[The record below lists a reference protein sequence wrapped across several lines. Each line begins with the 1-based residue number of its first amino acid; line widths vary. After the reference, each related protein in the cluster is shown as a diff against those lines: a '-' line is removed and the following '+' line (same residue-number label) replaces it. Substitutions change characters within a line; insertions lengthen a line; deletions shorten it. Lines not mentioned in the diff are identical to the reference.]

1 MKHLKQII
9 YVFILSSFLAHSIQ
23 AQWVEIFNGENLEG
37 WEQVTGNAKYEVIDK
52 EIVGTAILNSPNS
65 FLKTTSNYSDFIL
78 EMEFFMNTDLNSG
91 VQIRSQSIPSYR
103 NGAVHGY
110 QIELDPSPRA
120 FTGGI
125 YDEQRRAWMYP
136 LSLNEPS
143 RAAFKMNEWN
153 HLHIEAIGDQIDTWV
168 NGVHCAS
175 LADDLTAEG
184 FIALQVHSISKESG
198 LEGAQVK
205 WRNIRIVTNNLPSHQ
220 MEKKEDIYQVSFLIN
235 KLSDWEKA
243 NGYELL
249 WDGKTSKG
257 WRGARLDGFPEKGWT
272 MKDGVL
278 TVEGKG
284 GAESAGPG
292 DIVTIKKYGDFDLEV
307 EFKISKGANSG
318 IKYFVDPAL
327 NKGAGSA
334 IGCEFQILDD
344 KVHPDAKMGVNGNR
358 TLASLYDLIQA
369 DNLDT
374 PGRGKQFKGVG
385 TWNKARIVTKDGKTA
400 HWLNG
405 EKTVEYDRFSQIF
418 KALVAYSKYAKWE
431 NFGQWP
437 KGSILLQDHG
447 DTVHFRSIKIREL

>member
-1 MKHLKQII
+1 MKHLKQITYI
-9 YVFILSSFLAHSIQ
+9 FMLNLFLAHTIQ
-23 AQWVEIFNGENLEG
+23 AQWVDIFNGQNLDG
-37 WEQVTGNAKYEVIDK
+37 WEQVNGNAKYEVINQ
-52 EIVGTAILNSPNS
+52 EIVGTAVLNSPNS
-65 FLKTTSNYSDFIL
+65 FLKTKANYSNFIL

-91 VQIRSQSIPSYR
+91 VQIRSHSIPTYR

-125 YDEQRRAWMYP
+125 YDEQRRYWMYP

-143 RAAFKMNEWN
+143 GSAFQMNEWN
-153 HLHIEAIGDQIDTWV
+153 HLHIEAVGGQIDTWV

-184 FIALQVHSISKESG
+184 FIALQVHSVSKGSG

-220 MEKKEDIYQVSFLIN
+220 MQKKEDIYQVSFLVN
-235 KLSDWEKA
+235 ELSRWEKE

-257 WRGARLDGFPEKGWT
+257 WRGAKLDNFPAKGWT
-272 MKDGVL
+272 MKDGIL
-278 TVEGKG
+278 TVEGKD

-292 DIVTIKKYGDFDLEV
+292 DIVTIKKYGNFDLEV
-307 EFKISKGANSG
+307 EFKITKGANSG

-334 IGCEFQILDD
+334 IGCEYQLLDD
-344 KVHPDAKMGVNGNR
+344 KVHPDAKMGVAGNR
-358 TLASLYDLIQA
+358 TLASLYDLIPA
-369 DNLDT
+369 DNLNT
-374 PGRGKQFKGVG
+374 PGRGKQFKGIG
-385 TWNKARIVTKDGKTA
+385 TWNKARIVTQDGKTE

-418 KALVAYSKYAKWE
+418 RALVAYSKYAKWE
-431 NFGQWP
+431 KFGQWP
-437 KGSILLQDHG
+437 KGAILLQDHG